1 MIKERFRKYLP
12 VVVDLET
19 GGFDPKTN
27 AILEIA
33 ATLIVKNEGTQLL
46 DVGKT
51 YRYHIEPYEGL
62 VVEQES
68 LDFTKINLNHPLRN
82 AIAEKD
88 ALEELFKIINTERT
102 ANGCSRAILIG
113 HNAHFDHSFLT
124 EAVSRNNIKKSPFH
138 PFSVLDTVTLGALH
152 TKQTVLARICDVLNI
167 DYDSKEAH
175 SAAYD
180 SDITAKVFVRL
191 LTSLIA
197 NILNDSQKHND
208 SY

>member
-1 MIKERFRKYLP
+1 M
-12 VVVDLET
+12 
-19 GGFDPKTN
+19 
-27 AILEIA
+27 
-33 ATLIVKNEGTQLL
+33 
-46 DVGKT
+46 
-51 YRYHIEPYEGL
+51 
-62 VVEQES
+62 VEQES

-88 ALEELFKIINTERT
+88 ALDELFKIINTERT

-180 SDITAKVFVRL
+180 SDITEKVFCKIV
-191 LTSLIA
+191 
-197 NILNDSQKHND
+197 NEFDS
-208 SY
+208 

>member
-88 ALEELFKIINTERT
+88 ALEELFKIINSERT

-180 SDITAKVFVRL
+180 SDITAKVFCKIV
-191 LTSLIA
+191 
-197 NILNDSQKHND
+197 NEFDS
-208 SY
+208 

>member
-82 AIAEKD
+82 AITEKD
-88 ALEELFKIINTERT
+88 ALEELFKIINSERT

-113 HNAHFDHSFLT
+113 HNAHFDHSFIT

-180 SDITAKVFVRL
+180 SDITAKVFCKIV
-191 LTSLIA
+191 
-197 NILNDSQKHND
+197 NEFDS
-208 SY
+208 

>member
-19 GGFDPKTN
+19 GGFNPKTN

-33 ATLIVKNEGTQLL
+33 ATLIFENENTQLL
-46 DVGKT
+46 EVGET
-51 YRYHIEPYEGL
+51 YRYHIEPFEGL

-82 AIAEKD
+82 AITEKD
-88 ALEELFKIINTERT
+88 ALYELFKIINTERT

-124 EAVSRNNIKKSPFH
+124 EAISRNNLKKSPFH

-152 TKQTVLARICDVLNI
+152 TKQTVLARICDVLKI
-167 DYDSKEAH
+167 DYDSKQAH

-180 SDITAKVFVRL
+180 SDITAKVFCK
-191 LTSLIA
+191 II
-197 NILNDSQKHND
+197 NEFDSHYSK
-208 SY
+208 

>member
-82 AIAEKD
+82 AITEKD

-180 SDITAKVFVRL
+180 SDITAKVFCKIV
-191 LTSLIA
+191 
-197 NILNDSQKHND
+197 NEFDS
-208 SY
+208 

>member
-82 AIAEKD
+82 AITEKD

-113 HNAHFDHSFLT
+113 HNAHFDNSFLT

-180 SDITAKVFVRL
+180 SDITAKVFCKIV
-191 LTSLIA
+191 
-197 NILNDSQKHND
+197 NEFDS
-208 SY
+208 